1 MGFFKKLFGKKEKN
15 SEQSCQTTPNKQY
28 IDFDMLHNK
37 ELVHLESAYRHQE
50 IVFRRATE
58 TNRITLGEILTGL
71 FKTESTSIESLA
83 IMYRLGF
90 MNDDKAE
97 ELIFNDLETIWN
109 YDIFACILKN
119 KTEDG
124 HYTNGLFHETTLVV
138 KCKEKN
144 YILAITSLGGIDTL
158 KYLRVSLMS
167 PDNSDEDD
175 CASLKTNN
183 SNNNCIYSFVCRNS
197 IFCRIN

>member
-1 MGFFKKLFGKKEKN
+1 
-15 SEQSCQTTPNKQY
+15 
-28 IDFDMLHNK
+28 MLHNK
-37 ELVHLESAYRHQE
+37 EWVHLESAYRHQE

-71 FKTESTSIESLA
+71 CKTESTSIESLA

-119 KTEDG
+119 KDEDG
-124 HYTNGLFHETTLVV
+124 HYTQGDRGTV
-138 KCKEKN
+138 
-144 YILAITSLGGIDTL
+144 LG
-158 KYLRVSLMS
+158 
-167 PDNSDEDD
+167 
-175 CASLKTNN
+175 C
-183 SNNNCIYSFVCRNS
+183 
-197 IFCRIN
+197 